1 MENKLNQDIL
11 AILKDLSE
19 QFDKAVA
26 TSVNQVTTEHFQK
39 TESVLAQLDAINLDT
54 KKNPIEIGEQ
64 VLAFHKKNS
73 EVLVGFFESPKS
85 SAFTNELVN
94 ELNRIRI
101 HCLNNNPPQFS
112 ETYGRNYLLK
122 CKKSDF
128 TDRLF
133 FRLESSWLRFKQIN
147 NGLANI
153 LRRITKQKPK
163 ALVLPQREVSLEF
176 LVDYQFF
183 PLYLEHLAEKINRLR
198 SDLAIRTLKVFR
210 YEKQIIQNK
219 YQALENDKPTF
230 ESDKDLIIKNVQ
242 LSDFFDLN
250 QTLLISTI
258 EKEGTWLI
266 KPKKNIR
273 RNKNRINAANFQIE
287 KATELWQYTF
297 YTLYEDWRFRENLY
311 QYVGKVKQAKLN
323 AENLMRKKIENT
335 LLTEVDGLITYI
347 EDLIKKLPKP
357 EETSR
362 EAIRSFL
369 KTQLYQL
376 KKSVVN
382 KEGDQEMSAN
392 SVEDIP
398 NVIQKFEYDVEN
410 YLESLPEKVV
420 VVNSPDYLKGV
431 KQNDLNYF
439 SPVEYIE
446 FELLPAFYNTNKS
459 IKSQLSLHLKY
470 ISAQFKD
477 YDQVIDFYLDTSISL
492 TENETVSEEQILGV
506 FSEGL
511 HRLLRINE
519 NVKSYLS
526 KFLDESLVE
535 ITENSDLFL
544 QKLESLDDNDNI
556 FSIYVRLLR
565 SKALSASERKGK
577 FLLGKLKDGFG
588 EVRTIYFTQKER
600 FDKEYLKLKQ
610 RLHIVK
616 PPALVSSE
624 ISNYL
629 IEIERNIK
637 ALPVIYQHLFQIAP
651 IREFNLFLSRTVEI
665 EKLSHAYHDFL
676 KGNYS
681 ATLLIGENGS
691 GKSSLMYYFS
701 ETFKTNYQITY
712 CPVTDFFVSND
723 DFFPLIDQ
731 IFPNFESSGQ
741 NDLEAYIQSLSEP
754 RIIILDGVERLF
766 SRKVNGF
773 ECLQQLLSLI
783 LNTGTKL
790 LWICTVSQTAANY
803 LHKTINLFDYFDH
816 KIKMR
821 SLEKDVIKNIVLKRN
836 WLSGYQIVYTETNPG
851 KKISGKLNS
860 DEYNLV
866 RQKQLE
872 EVFFTALHKFADSNI
887 SLSLYFWLESI
898 DFIEDETIFIKELF
912 IPDFSFLE
920 NLSLNKAYALLNVV
934 LHGKITAEQF
944 ADINHLTY
952 DESKRVLS
960 IMKEDSILIYRQGW
974 YSLNGFLYRHVLKF
988 LKNRN
993 LIH

>member
-1 MENKLNQDIL
+1 MKKNLNQEIL
-11 AILKDLSE
+11 AILKELSE

-39 TESVLAQLDAINLDT
+39 IESVLAQLEAINLDA
-54 KKNPIEIGEQ
+54 KKNPIELGQQI
-64 VLAFHKKNS
+64 LAFHKKNA
-73 EVLVGFFESPKS
+73 EILAGFFESPKS
-85 SAFTNELVN
+85 SVFTDELVN

-101 HCLNNNPPQFS
+101 HCLNNNPTKFP
-112 ETYGRNYLLK
+112 ETFGRSYLLK
-122 CKKSDF
+122 WKKSAF
-128 TDRLF
+128 TERF
-133 FRLESSWLRFKQIN
+133 FSGLESSWIRFKQIN
-147 NGLANI
+147 NSLANI
-153 LRRITKQKPK
+153 LRRITRQKSK

-176 LVDYQFF
+176 LVDYQLF
-183 PLYLEHLAEKINRLR
+183 PMYLEHLSEKINRLR
-198 SDLAIRTLKVFR
+198 SDLAIRTLNVFR

-230 ESDKDLIIKNVQ
+230 ESDKDLIIKSVQ
-242 LSDFFDLN
+242 SGDFFDQN
-250 QTLLISTI
+250 QARLLSLI

-266 KPKKNIR
+266 KTKKNTR
-273 RNKNRINAANFQIE
+273 SNKKRINAANFQID
-287 KATELWQYTF
+287 KAAELWQYTF

-311 QYVGKVKQAKLN
+311 QYVGMVKQAKLN
-323 AENLMRKKIENT
+323 AENLMRKKIEST
-335 LLTEVDGLITYI
+335 LLTEVDDLIAYI
-347 EDLIKKLPKP
+347 EDLIEKLPKP

-362 EAIRSFL
+362 DAIRSFL

-382 KEGDQEMSAN
+382 KEDEQEIAAN

-398 NVIQKFEYDVEN
+398 NVIQKFEYDIEN

-446 FELLPAFYNTNKS
+446 FELLPVFYSTNKS
-459 IKSQLSLHLKY
+459 IKSQLTLHLKY

-492 TENETVSEEQILGV
+492 TENETVSEEQILDV

-511 HRLLRINE
+511 HRLLKINE
-519 NVKSYLS
+519 NVKNYLS

-535 ITENSDLFL
+535 ITENSDLLL

-556 FSIYVRLLR
+556 FSIYIRLLR

-577 FLLGKLKDGFG
+577 FVLGKLKEGFAKASDF
-588 EVRTIYFTQKER
+588 YFAQKER
-600 FDKEYLKLKQ
+600 FNKEYVKLKQ

-651 IREFNLFLSRTVEI
+651 IREFNLFLSRTDEI
-665 EKLSHAYHDFL
+665 EKLSHAYNDFI

-712 CPVTDFFVSND
+712 CPVTDFFVSSD

-731 IFPNFESSGQ
+731 IFPHCESS
-741 NDLEAYIQSLSEP
+741 NPAELEAYIQSLSEP
-754 RIIILDGVERLF
+754 RIIILDGIERLF

-783 LNTGTKL
+783 LNSGSKL

-803 LHKTINLFDYFDH
+803 LNKTINLFDYFDH

-821 SLEKDVIKNIVLKRN
+821 SLEKEVIKNIVLKRN
-836 WLSGYQIVYTETNPG
+836 WLSGYQVVYTETNPG
-851 KKISGKLNS
+851 KKNSGKLNS
-860 DEYNLV
+860 EEYNLV

-898 DFIEDETIFIKELF
+898 DYIEDETIFIKELS

-934 LHGKITAEQF
+934 LHGKISAEQF
-944 ADINHLTY
+944 AEINHLTY

-960 IMKEDSILIYRQGW
+960 IMKEDSILIYQQGW

>member
-1 MENKLNQDIL
+1 MKNKLNQDIL
-11 AILKDLSE
+11 VILNNLSE
-19 QFDKAVA
+19 QFDEAVA
-26 TSVNQVTTEHFQK
+26 TSVNQIITAHFQK
-39 TESVLAQLDAINLDT
+39 TESILAQLEANIPDS
-54 KKNPIEIGEQ
+54 KKNPIEFGAH
-64 VLAFHKKNS
+64 VLAFHKKNE
-73 EVLVGFFESPKS
+73 EVLAGFFENPKS
-85 SAFTNELVN
+85 SVFTHELVK

-101 HCLNNNPPQFS
+101 HCLNNNPPKFS
-112 ETYGRNYLLK
+112 ETYDRNYLLNWK
-122 CKKSDF
+122 NAGLSD
-128 TDRLF
+128 RF
-133 FRLESSWLRFKQIN
+133 FSGLERSWLRFNQIN
-147 NGLANI
+147 NRLTNI
-153 LRRITKQKPK
+153 LRRIAKQKPK
-163 ALVLPQREVSLEF
+163 PLGLPQREVSLGF

-183 PLYLEHLAEKINRLR
+183 PLYLEHLSEKINHLR
-198 SDLAIRTLKVFR
+198 SDLAVGTLKVFR

-230 ESDKDLIIKNVQ
+230 ESQQNLLIKNVQ
-242 LSDFFDLN
+242 LNKFFDLN
-250 QTLLISTI
+250 QTRLLSAI
-258 EKEGTWLI
+258 EKEGTWLT
-266 KPKKNIR
+266 KTKKNTR
-273 RNKNRINAANFQIE
+273 RNQNRVNTANFLIE
-287 KATELWQYTF
+287 KAAELWQYSF

-311 QYVGKVKQAKLN
+311 QYVGKVNQAKLN

-335 LLTEVDGLITYI
+335 LVTEVNGLIAYI
-347 EDLIKKLPKP
+347 EALIEKLPKP

-376 KKSVVN
+376 KKSVVH
-382 KEGDQEMSAN
+382 KEDEQEISAN

-410 YLESLPEKVV
+410 HLESLPEKVV

-431 KQNDLNYF
+431 KQSDLNYF

-446 FELLPAFYNTNKS
+446 FELLPAFYNTNKN

-470 ISAQFKD
+470 VSAQFKD

-492 TENETVSEEQILGV
+492 TENETVSEEQIVGV

-511 HRLLRINE
+511 HRLLKINE
-519 NVKSYLS
+519 NVKNYLS

-535 ITENSDLFL
+535 ITKNSNLFL

-577 FLLGKLKDGFG
+577 LVLGKLKEGFDKAG
-588 EVRTIYFTQKER
+588 NIYFTQKER
-600 FDKEYLKLKQ
+600 LNKAYITLKH

-629 IEIERNIK
+629 IEIERNIQ

-651 IREFNLFLSRTVEI
+651 IREFNLFLSRTI
-665 EKLSHAYHDFL
+665 EMDKLSHAYHDFL

-691 GKSSLMYYFS
+691 GKSSLVYYFS

-712 CPVTDFFVSND
+712 FPVTDFFVSGD
-723 DFFPLIDQ
+723 DFFPLIAQ
-731 IFPNFESSGQ
+731 VFPHCESS
-741 NDLEAYIQSLSEP
+741 NLADLEAYIQSLSEP
-754 RIIILDGVERLF
+754 RIVIVDGIERLF

-783 LNTGTKL
+783 LNSGTKL

-816 KIKMR
+816 KIKMQ

-836 WLSGYQIVYTETNPG
+836 WLSGYQIVYTETKPD
-851 KKISGKLNS
+851 KKNSGKLNS
-860 DEYNLV
+860 DAYNLV

-872 EVFFTALHKFADSNI
+872 EAFFTALHKFADSNI
-887 SLSLYFWLESI
+887 SLSLFFWLESI
-898 DFIEDETIFIKELF
+898 DYIEDETIFIKELS

-934 LHGKITAEQF
+934 LHGKISAEQF
-944 ADINHLTY
+944 AEINHLTY

-960 IMKEDSILIYRQGW
+960 ILKEDSILIYRQGW

>member
-1 MENKLNQDIL
+1 MENKLNQDTL
-11 AILKDLSE
+11 AILNDLSE

-26 TSVNQVTTEHFQK
+26 TSFNQVTTEHFQK
-39 TESVLAQLDAINLDT
+39 TESILAELEAINLDT
-54 KKNPIEIGEQ
+54 KKNPIEFGKQ
-64 VLAFHKKNS
+64 VMAFHKNKA
-73 EVLVGFFESPKS
+73 EVLAGFFESPKS
-85 SAFTNELVN
+85 SIFTHELVK

-101 HCLNNNPPQFS
+101 HCLNNNPPKFS
-112 ETYGRNYLLK
+112 ETFDRNYLLNWK
-122 CKKSDF
+122 NGSLSERF
-128 TDRLF
+128 ISG
-133 FRLESSWLRFKQIN
+133 LERSWLRFKLFN
-147 NGLANI
+147 NNLSNI
-153 LRRITKQKPK
+153 LRRITRQKPK
-163 ALVLPQREVSLEF
+163 AWVLPQREVSLEF
-176 LVDYQFF
+176 LVDYQLF
-183 PLYLEHLAEKINRLR
+183 PMYLEHLSEKINHLR
-198 SDLAIRTLKVFR
+198 SDLTIRTLKVFS

-230 ESDKDLIIKNVQ
+230 ESDKELIIKNIQ

-250 QTLLISTI
+250 QARLLSLI

-266 KPKKNIR
+266 KTKNNTR
-273 RNKNRINAANFQIE
+273 GNRNRINTANFQID
-287 KATELWQYTF
+287 KAAELWQYTF

-311 QYVGKVKQAKLN
+311 QYMGMVKQAKLN
-323 AENLMRKKIENT
+323 AEMLIRKKIESN
-335 LLTEVDGLITYI
+335 LLTEVNDLIAYI
-347 EDLIKKLPKP
+347 EDLIEKLPKP
-357 EETSR
+357 EETNR
-362 EAIRSFL
+362 DAIRSFL

-382 KEGDQEMSAN
+382 KEDEQEIAAN
-392 SVEDIP
+392 PVEDIP
-398 NVIQKFEYDVEN
+398 NVIQKFEYDVE
-410 YLESLPEKVV
+410 YHLESLPEKVV

-492 TENETVSEEQILGV
+492 TENETISEEQILGV

-511 HRLLRINE
+511 HRLLKINE
-519 NVKSYLS
+519 NVKNYLS
-526 KFLDESLVE
+526 KYLDESLVE
-535 ITENSDLFL
+535 ITENSDLLL
-544 QKLESLDDNDNI
+544 QKLESFDDNDNI

-577 FLLGKLKDGFG
+577 FVLGKLKEGFNKASDL
-588 EVRTIYFTQKER
+588 YFTQKER
-600 FDKEYLKLKQ
+600 FNKEYIKLKQ

-651 IREFNLFLSRTVEI
+651 IREFNLFLSRTDEI
-665 EKLSHAYHDFL
+665 EKLSLAYNDFL

-723 DFFPLIDQ
+723 DFLLLIKQ
-731 IFPNFESSGQ
+731 IFPNGNCSS
-741 NDLEAYIQSLSEP
+741 NAELEAYIQSFSEP
-754 RIIILDGVERLF
+754 RIIILDGIERLF

-783 LNTGTKL
+783 LNSGTKL

-803 LHKTINLFDYFDH
+803 LNKTINLFDYFDH

-821 SLEKDVIKNIVLKRN
+821 SLEKEVIKNIVLKRN
-836 WLSGYQIVYTETNPG
+836 WLSGYQVVYTETNPG
-851 KKISGKLNS
+851 KKNSGKLNS
-860 DEYNLV
+860 EAYNLV

-872 EVFFTALHKFADSNI
+872 EAFFAALHKFADSNI

-898 DFIEDETIFIKELF
+898 DYIEDETIFIKELS

-934 LHGKITAEQF
+934 LHGKISAEQF
-944 ADINHLTY
+944 AEINHLTY
-952 DESKRVLS
+952 DQSKRVLS
-960 IMKEDSILIYRQGW
+960 IMKEDSILIYQQGW

>member
-1 MENKLNQDIL
+1 MKKNLNQEIL
-11 AILKDLSE
+11 AILKELSE

-39 TESVLAQLDAINLDT
+39 IESVLAQLEAINLDA
-54 KKNPIEIGEQ
+54 KKNPIELGQQI
-64 VLAFHKKNS
+64 LAFHKKNA
-73 EVLVGFFESPKS
+73 EILAGFFESPKS
-85 SAFTNELVN
+85 SVFTDELVK

-101 HCLNNNPPQFS
+101 HCLNNNPTKFP
-112 ETYGRNYLLK
+112 ETFGRSYLLK
-122 CKKSDF
+122 WKKSAF
-128 TDRLF
+128 TERF
-133 FRLESSWLRFKQIN
+133 FSGLESSWIRFKQIN
-147 NGLANI
+147 NSLANI
-153 LRRITKQKPK
+153 LRRITRQKSK

-176 LVDYQFF
+176 LVDYQLF
-183 PLYLEHLAEKINRLR
+183 PMYLEHLSEKINRLR
-198 SDLAIRTLKVFR
+198 SDLAIRTLNVFR

-230 ESDKDLIIKNVQ
+230 ESDKDLIIKSIQ
-242 LSDFFDLN
+242 PGDFFDQN
-250 QTLLISTI
+250 QARLLSLI

-266 KPKKNIR
+266 KTKKNTR
-273 RNKNRINAANFQIE
+273 SNKKRINAANFQID
-287 KATELWQYTF
+287 KAAELWQYTF

-311 QYVGKVKQAKLN
+311 QYVGMVKQAKLN
-323 AENLMRKKIENT
+323 AENLMRKKIEST
-335 LLTEVDGLITYI
+335 LLTEVDDLIAYI
-347 EDLIKKLPKP
+347 EDLIEKLPKP

-362 EAIRSFL
+362 DAIRSFL

-382 KEGDQEMSAN
+382 KEDEQEIAAN

-398 NVIQKFEYDVEN
+398 NVIQKFEYDIEN

-446 FELLPAFYNTNKS
+446 FELLPAFYSTNKS
-459 IKSQLSLHLKY
+459 IKSQLTLHLKY
-470 ISAQFKD
+470 VSAQFKD

-492 TENETVSEEQILGV
+492 TENETVSEEQIIDV

-511 HRLLRINE
+511 HRLLKINE
-519 NVKSYLS
+519 NVKNYLS

-535 ITENSDLFL
+535 ITENSDLLL

-556 FSIYVRLLR
+556 FSIYIRLLR

-577 FLLGKLKDGFG
+577 FVLGKLKEGFAKASDF
-588 EVRTIYFTQKER
+588 YFAQKER
-600 FDKEYLKLKQ
+600 FNKEYVKLKQ

-651 IREFNLFLSRTVEI
+651 IREFNLFLSRTDEI
-665 EKLSHAYHDFL
+665 EKLSHAYNDFI

-712 CPVTDFFVSND
+712 CPVTEFFVSSD

-731 IFPNFESSGQ
+731 IFPHCESS
-741 NDLEAYIQSLSEP
+741 NPAELEAYIQSLSEP
-754 RIIILDGVERLF
+754 RIIILDGIERLF

-783 LNTGTKL
+783 LNSGSKL

-803 LHKTINLFDYFDH
+803 LNKTINLFDYFDH

-821 SLEKDVIKNIVLKRN
+821 SLEKEVIKNIVLKRN
-836 WLSGYQIVYTETNPG
+836 WLSGYQVVYTETNPG
-851 KKISGKLNS
+851 KKNSGKLNS
-860 DEYNLV
+860 EEYNLV

-898 DFIEDETIFIKELF
+898 DYIEDETIFIKELS

-934 LHGKITAEQF
+934 LHGKISAEQF
-944 ADINHLTY
+944 AEINHLTY

-960 IMKEDSILIYRQGW
+960 IMKEDSILIYQQGW

>member
-1 MENKLNQDIL
+1 M
-11 AILKDLSE
+11 
-19 QFDKAVA
+19 
-26 TSVNQVTTEHFQK
+26 
-39 TESVLAQLDAINLDT
+39 
-54 KKNPIEIGEQ
+54 
-64 VLAFHKKNS
+64 AFHKKNA
-73 EVLVGFFESPKS
+73 EILAGFFESPKS
-85 SAFTNELVN
+85 SVFTDELVN

-101 HCLNNNPPQFS
+101 HCLNNNPTKFP
-112 ETYGRNYLLK
+112 ETFGRSYLLK
-122 CKKSDF
+122 WKKSAF
-128 TDRLF
+128 TERF
-133 FRLESSWLRFKQIN
+133 FSGLESSWIRFKQIN
-147 NGLANI
+147 NSLANI
-153 LRRITKQKPK
+153 LRRITRQKPK

-176 LVDYQFF
+176 LVDYQLF
-183 PLYLEHLAEKINRLR
+183 PMYLEHLSEKINRLR
-198 SDLAIRTLKVFR
+198 SYLAIHTLNVFR
-210 YEKQIIQNK
+210 YEKQIIKNK
-219 YQALENDKPTF
+219 YQALKNVKPTF
-230 ESDKDLIIKNVQ
+230 ESDKDLIIKSVQ
-242 LSDFFDLN
+242 SGDFFDQN
-250 QTLLISTI
+250 QARLLSLI

-266 KPKKNIR
+266 KTKKNTR
-273 RNKNRINAANFQIE
+273 SNKKRINAANFQID
-287 KATELWQYTF
+287 KAAELWQYTF

-311 QYVGKVKQAKLN
+311 QYVGMVKQAKLN
-323 AENLMRKKIENT
+323 AEYLMRKKIEST
-335 LLTEVDGLITYI
+335 LLTEVDDLIAYI
-347 EDLIKKLPKP
+347 EDLIEKLPKP

-362 EAIRSFL
+362 DAIRSFL

-382 KEGDQEMSAN
+382 KEDEQEIAAN

-398 NVIQKFEYDVEN
+398 NVIQKFEYDIEN

-446 FELLPAFYNTNKS
+446 FELLPAFYSTNKS
-459 IKSQLSLHLKY
+459 IKSQLTLHLKY
-470 ISAQFKD
+470 VSAQFKD

-492 TENETVSEEQILGV
+492 TENETVSEEQILDV

-511 HRLLRINE
+511 HRLLKINE
-519 NVKSYLS
+519 NVKNYLS

-535 ITENSDLFL
+535 ITENSDLLL

-556 FSIYVRLLR
+556 FSIYIRLLR

-577 FLLGKLKDGFG
+577 FVLGKLKEGFVKAS
-588 EVRTIYFTQKER
+588 EFYLAQKER
-600 FDKEYLKLKQ
+600 FNKEYVKLKQ

-651 IREFNLFLSRTVEI
+651 IREFNLFLSRTDEI
-665 EKLSHAYHDFL
+665 EKLSHAYNDFI

-712 CPVTDFFVSND
+712 CPVTDFFVSSD
-723 DFFPLIDQ
+723 DFFPLIVQ
-731 IFPNFESSGQ
+731 IFPHCESS
-741 NDLEAYIQSLSEP
+741 NPAELEAYIQSLSEP
-754 RIIILDGVERLF
+754 RIIILDGIERLF

-783 LNTGTKL
+783 LNSGSKL

-803 LHKTINLFDYFDH
+803 LNKTINLFDYFDH

-821 SLEKDVIKNIVLKRN
+821 SLEKEVIKNIVLKRN
-836 WLSGYQIVYTETNPG
+836 WLSGYQVVYTETNPG
-851 KKISGKLNS
+851 KKNSGKLNS
-860 DEYNLV
+860 EEYNLV

-898 DFIEDETIFIKELF
+898 DYIEDETIFIKELS

-934 LHGKITAEQF
+934 LHGKISAEQF
-944 ADINHLTY
+944 AEINHLTY

-960 IMKEDSILIYRQGW
+960 IMKEDSILIYQQGW

-988 LKNRN
+988 LKNRT